1 MTSDSDDLIQEL
13 RKNLK
18 LRRELGGEASKLRN
32 AIRANQG
39 GGVAYRLGW
48 VLYWACLVAAGAW
61 IIFFGWW
68 AWVDP
73 GVVEDLRG
81 APYLVILAGAPSLL
95 LWGFG
100 RAARYVL
107 LRSRS

>member
-32 AIRANQG
+32 AMRAQA

-48 VLYWACLVAAGAW
+48 VLYWACLVGAGAW
-61 IIFFGWW
+61 AAFLLWW
-68 AWVDP
+68 AWGDP
-73 GVVEDLRG
+73 GVVEDVRG
-81 APYLVILAGAPSLL
+81 ASYLAILVAAPSLL
-95 LWGFG
+95 LYGLG
-100 RAARYVL
+100 RAVRYVL
-107 LRSRS
+107 SAE

>member
-32 AIRANQG
+32 AMRANQG
-39 GGVAYRLGW
+39 GGIAYRLGW
-48 VLYWACLVAAGAW
+48 VLYWACLVGAGAW
-61 IIFFGWW
+61 VAFFLWW
-68 AWVDP
+68 AWGNP
-73 GVVEDLRG
+73 GVVEDVRRS
-81 APYLVILAGAPSLL
+81 PYLAILVAAPSLL
-95 LWGFG
+95 LYGLG

-107 LRSRS
+107 AAE